1 MSSSQGQEDYI
12 QSLKEIKKLEDE
24 VQIEID
30 QKKKYV
36 EDEIKKLQNH
46 YTTSVSDAERDGKLL
61 VENSIKSA
69 RDQAKLEADKII
81 LDAEQ
86 KSKNISF
93 KSDNKVI
100 KEIIDIL
107 ISGL

>member
-1 MSSSQGQEDYI
+1 MSNTHGQEDYI

-30 QKKKYV
+30 QKKNYV

-46 YTTSVSDAERDGKLL
+46 YTNSIAEAEQEGKLL
-61 VENSIKSA
+61 VENSIKTA
-69 RDQAKLEADKII
+69 KDQAKLEADKII

-93 KSDNKVI
+93 KPDNKVI
-100 KEIIDIL
+100 KEIIEIL
-107 ISGL
+107 ISDL